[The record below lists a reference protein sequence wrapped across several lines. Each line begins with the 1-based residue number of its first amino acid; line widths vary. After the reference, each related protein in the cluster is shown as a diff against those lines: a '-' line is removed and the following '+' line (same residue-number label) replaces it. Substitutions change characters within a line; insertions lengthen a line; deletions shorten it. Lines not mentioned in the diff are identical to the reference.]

1 MAERKIVDAARR
13 FPFGKAA
20 LQVALKA
27 RRGLVAFLGCL
38 GEQLHDDRG
47 NGAGTFAFRS
57 AGGTGFLAMWQ
68 CTHSIGSAA
77 VNGRAPVSI
86 W

>member
-1 MAERKIVDAARR
+1 MMIAET
-13 FPFGKAA
+13 
-20 LQVALKA
+20 
-27 RRGLVAFLGCL
+27 
-38 GEQLHDDRG
+38 
-47 NGAGTFAFRS
+47 GAGTFSNRS
-57 AGGTGFLAMWQ
+57 PGGTGFLAMWQ